1 MSRYHIIN
9 ESISLYHIS
18 IYYYEYNTCFT
29 TASPCSNEV
38 ASKASATVKRSHLS
52 RFSGEDRDDNDIDHN
67 EDGEDD
73 LVSWY
78 SESLRFRTRTNSQ
91 LGSKWRNG
99 GGIDK
104 LVHVPRIDT
113 FARNSSY
120 IFLFLI
126 VEPMSIL
133 R

>member
-1 MSRYHIIN
+1 MYIN
-9 ESISLYHIS
+9 ISYISIS
-18 IYYYEYNTCFT
+18 YYEYFTCFT
-29 TASPCSNEV
+29 TASPCSKEV

-52 RFSGEDRDDNDIDHN
+52 RFSRSNRDENMVHN
-67 EDGEDD
+67 EEEEDGEDD
-73 LVSWY
+73 LGIQ
-78 SESLRFRTRTNSQ
+78 SLPDSVCAPTRK

-99 GGIDK
+99 EGIDK
-104 LVHVPRIDT
+104 LVHNVPRIDT

>member
-1 MSRYHIIN
+1 MNVYI
-9 ESISLYHIS
+9 SIYHIS
-18 IYYYEYNTCFT
+18 ISYYEYFTCFT

-91 LGSKWRNG
+91 SWIKVKKRSGN
-99 GGIDK
+99 
-104 LVHVPRIDT
+104 
-113 FARNSSY
+113 
-120 IFLFLI
+120 
-126 VEPMSIL
+126 
-133 R
+133 

>member
-1 MSRYHIIN
+1 MNVYI
-9 ESISLYHIS
+9 SIYHIS
-18 IYYYEYNTCFT
+18 ISYYEYFTCFT
-29 TASPCSNEV
+29 TASPCSKEV
-38 ASKASATVKRSHLS
+38 ASKAAATVKRSHLS
-52 RFSGEDRDDNDIDHN
+52 RFSGGNRDENMDHN
-67 EDGEDD
+67 EEEEDGEDD